1 MKKRNQVGTIGRV
14 EKTSEH
20 FMSST
25 GGKSIF
31 KKPTASG
38 ASQGTSIDSKEPPF
52 AMWESIINL
61 KAFVGW
67 YSIDI
72 DISLIYRCS
81 RILDPPGYR
90 YVFPW
95 TTIFKHC
102 EFLSVE
108 P

>member
-52 AMWESIINL
+52 AMWESIYNKFKSSNTQYTIMGKSSNTQ
-61 KAFVGW
+61 
-67 YSIDI
+67 
-72 DISLIYRCS
+72 
-81 RILDPPGYR
+81 YR
-90 YVFPW
+90 Y
-95 TTIFKHC
+95 
-102 EFLSVE
+102 
-108 P
+108 